1 MKYLLLAT
9 LALSLPSFAADKTV
23 AQATKK
29 KVDMTQLGK
38 IDQKT
43 LEVEPNKPE
52 DVDLVTKDHGMKID
66 VSCKLKDGTILKQG
80 QAGYDSCLQQAKIPK
95 GSNEKPGA
103 DVNVQFGN

>member
-1 MKYLLLAT
+1 MKYLLFAI
-9 LALSLPSFAADKTV
+9 LALSLQSFATEKKV
-23 AQATKK
+23 AQASKQ

-43 LEVEPNKPE
+43 LDVEPNRPE
-52 DVDLVTKDHGMKID
+52 DVDLVTKDHGMKFD

-80 QAGYDSCLQQAKIPK
+80 QVGYDSCLQQAKIPK